1 MRKNAAPKKCLKFG
15 AFSLLKP
22 PINVRYI
29 SRRVREA
36 FRKGRY
42 IKMNINDRRD
52 AYRRSDEEFE
62 LDMCELLL
70 AVSKTTRKLV
80 KKVSKLNRKLKKQK
94 GGKRHGKKY

>member
-1 MRKNAAPKKCLKFG
+1 
-15 AFSLLKP
+15 
-22 PINVRYI
+22 
-29 SRRVREA
+29 
-36 FRKGRY
+36 
-42 IKMNINDRRD
+42 MNINDRKD